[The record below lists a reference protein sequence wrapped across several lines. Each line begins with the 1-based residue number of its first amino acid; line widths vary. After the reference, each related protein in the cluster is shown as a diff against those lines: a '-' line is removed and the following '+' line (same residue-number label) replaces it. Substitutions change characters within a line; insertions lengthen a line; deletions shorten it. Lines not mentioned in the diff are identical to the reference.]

1 MKTLQKNPALLAL
14 VSLLAL
20 TTTATL
26 GAAGAAATVG
36 STVNT
41 ATGAVNGTVQGA
53 ASGAASNPA
62 SSMGASAF
70 GSASNATNS
79 AGATVDAAGNPIP
92 GAANANQSETIGMR
106 RERLQ
111 VEGNAANDTTV
122 NAKGVNVAGTG
133 STNASFDAAPA
144 ARSIRGATFAT
155 RDQMETDVKESMSQG
170 HRAVVEAKARAAR
183 LDDKARADFKAAAN
197 EVAVREKQLK
207 ASAKAASKATAENWE
222 AARAKLAAD
231 QEAYAQAV
239 AQAQAQSAQASV
251 NSTVEGGKR

>member
-1 MKTLQKNPALLAL
+1 MKTTQKNPALLAL

-26 GAAGAAATVG
+26 GAAGAGAAVG

-41 ATGAVNGTVQGA
+41 ATGTVNGAVQGA
-53 ASGAASNPA
+53 VGSGTSNPA
-62 SSMGASAF
+62 SAMGASSF
-70 GSASNATNS
+70 GSATAPGG
-79 AGATVDAAGNPIP
+79 AAATVDAAGNPIP
-92 GAANANQSETIGMR
+92 GTANANESESIGMR

-111 VEGNAANDTTV
+111 TEGNASNDTTV
-122 NAKGVNVAGTG
+122 NAKGVNLSGTG
-133 STNASFDAAPA
+133 TANASFDAAPA

-155 RDQMETDVKESMSQG
+155 RDRMETDVKEGMSQG
-170 HRAVVEAKARAAR
+170 HRAMVEAKARAER
-183 LDDKARADFKAAAN
+183 LDDKARADFKAATN

-207 ASAKAASKATAENWE
+207 ASAKAASKASAENWE

-239 AQAQAQSAQASV
+239 AQAQAQAAQVSV
-251 NSTVEGGKR
+251 NGTVEGGKR